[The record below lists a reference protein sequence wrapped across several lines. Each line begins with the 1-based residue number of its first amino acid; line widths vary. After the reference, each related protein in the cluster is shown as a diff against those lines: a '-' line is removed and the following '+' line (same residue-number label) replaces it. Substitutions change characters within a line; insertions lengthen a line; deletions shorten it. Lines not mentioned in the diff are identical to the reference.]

1 MNPPNLFA
9 ALNQSGA
16 LRTLDLAFAQSLQR
30 LEPDTDPQV
39 LAGAALASLAVTS
52 GHAGLDPARAAMVL
66 DARDG
71 PPPTFP
77 DPAAWQRSLAVSRWV
92 DQPQPEAPAAADCPL
107 VLERGLLYLRR
118 YREYE
123 RRLAL
128 GLQRIAAQ
136 APPPVDAAT
145 LAPLFAQLF
154 PNATATPRTAA
165 PTPLPPAEG
174 ARGAGEG
181 SGLPAPSLQQEGTN
195 PPAPSIKGSNQ
206 AAPAHS
212 PDRQA
217 QAAALA
223 LRRMLLLVTGGPG
236 TGKTTTIAR
245 MLLLR
250 IAQARAAGTSP
261 PRIALAAPTGR
272 ASERMAESLRL
283 AVARAMEQGL
293 PPPCDTPTPE
303 MSPLPSTAPHPDA
316 FPLPPAG
323 EGTRR
328 AGEGSPPTDL
338 PSTAPDPGVFPLPP
352 AGEGARRA
360 GEGSPAT
367 DLPSTAPHLDA
378 FPLPPAG
385 EGARR
390 AGEGSAPIDPHGNSA
405 LPSGASTLHRLL
417 GVIPDSP
424 HFHHNADNPLPF
436 DLIVV
441 DEASMVDLPLMCK
454 LVEAVAD
461 GTQLILLGDA
471 DQLPSVEAGDVL
483 AAILQAAG
491 PGDALQPEDAQ
502 ALHPLLGSAPVDPP
516 AVTSATRSGGLA
528 GHRVHLLRGYRQAED
543 FALAPLADAI
553 RAGDADTALALIR
566 SGELPGVHFHEDG
579 EDPLT
584 LGRDALLAHWR
595 ALANAQDPAAALRD
609 AARLRLLTA
618 VRAGPQGARGLNA
631 RIEQLLAD
639 TGAGAPRLG
648 GASPWFQGRLL
659 LITENSYRH
668 GLFNGDVGIC
678 LRSDPG
684 ALPGRSDARP
694 SPDQGDASAVTT
706 RGHAPPSS
714 RPGHAGDRA
723 HHDAPATDSR
733 AQGPLV
739 AWFEGDGDG
748 QVRGFHPA
756 ALPAHESAFAMT
768 VHKAQGSE
776 FDEVWLQLPT
786 RDARVL
792 SRELLYTGLTRAR
805 RALHLAGS
813 EAVMRAAL
821 ARHAARIS
829 GLAWRLGAKD
839 DKPPPVPA
847 PTPAPLP
854 QPPPSAPVQ
863 GALF

>member
-1 MNPPNLFA
+1 MNHPTLFN
-9 ALNQSGA
+9 ALIKADA
-16 LRTLDLAFAQSLQR
+16 LRPLDLTFAQSLQR
-30 LEPDTDPQV
+30 LAPDTDPQV

-52 GHAGLDPARAAMVL
+52 GHAGLDPSRAGMLL
-66 DARDG
+66 DTREG
-71 PPPTFP
+71 PAPALP
-77 DPAAWQRSLAVSRWV
+77 DPTDWQRTLAASRWV
-92 DQPQPEAPAAADCPL
+92 DQPNPQDPAAADCPL
-107 VLERGLLYLRR
+107 VLEHGLLYLRR

-136 APPPVDAAT
+136 SPPPFDAAT

-154 PNATATPRTAA
+154 PQASS
-165 PTPLPPAEG
+165 LHMGEG
-174 ARGAGEG
+174 ARRAGEG
-181 SGLPAPSLQQEGTN
+181 TGLPEPSVDQEGTA
-195 PPAPSIKGSNQ
+195 PPAPS
-206 AAPAHS
+206 HH

-223 LRRMLLLVTGGPG
+223 LRRTLLLVTGGPG

-245 MLLLR
+245 LLLLR
-250 IAQARAAGTSP
+250 IAQAHASNTPA

-272 ASERMAESLRL
+272 AAERMAESLRL
-283 AVARAMEQGL
+283 AVTRAI
-293 PPPCDTPTPE
+293 
-303 MSPLPSTAPHPDA
+303 
-316 FPLPPAG
+316 AG
-323 EGTRR
+323 G
-328 AGEGSPPTDL
+328 
-338 PSTAPDPGVFPLPP
+338 
-352 AGEGARRA
+352 
-360 GEGSPAT
+360 
-367 DLPSTAPHLDA
+367 
-378 FPLPPAG
+378 
-385 EGARR
+385 
-390 AGEGSAPIDPHGNSA
+390 IDPALADA

-424 HFHHNADNPLPF
+424 HFRHHADNPLPL

-491 PGDALQPEDAQ
+491 PGDALQPQDAQ
-502 ALHPLLGSAPVDPP
+502 ALQALLGNAPGDTTP
-516 AVTSATRSGGLA
+516 AATHSGGLA
-528 GHRVHLLRGYRQAED
+528 GHRVHLLRGYRQAHD
-543 FALAPLADAI
+543 FALAPLADAV
-553 RAGDADTALALIR
+553 RAGDADTALALLR
-566 SGELPGVHFHEDG
+566 SGELAGVHFHEDG

-595 ALANAQDPAAALRD
+595 ALADAQDPAAALRD

-631 RIEQLLAD
+631 RIEQLLAE
-639 TGAGAPRLG
+639 TGFGARRLG
-648 GASPWFQGRLL
+648 AASPWFQGRLL

-678 LRSDPG
+678 LRSDASPSS
-684 ALPGRSDARP
+684 GRSGEGA
-694 SPDQGDASAVTT
+694 AS
-706 RGHAPPSS
+706 G
-714 RPGHAGDRA
+714 PGQPGGTANRRDPG
-723 HHDAPATDSR
+723 TDSR

-776 FDEVWLQLPT
+776 FDTVWLQLPT

-792 SRELLYTGLTRAR
+792 SRELLYTGITRAR

-813 EAVMRAAL
+813 EAVIRSAL

-829 GLAWRLGAKD
+829 GLAWRLGAQQQA
-839 DKPPPVPA
+839 VPA
-847 PTPAPLP
+847 TQAAE
-854 QPPPSAPVQ
+854 PSTALPVQ
-863 GALF
+863 GSLF

>member
-1 MNPPNLFA
+1 MTHPNLLT

-52 GHAGLDPARAAMVL
+52 GHAGLDPARAAMLL
-66 DARDG
+66 DAREG

-77 DPAAWQRSLAVSRWV
+77 DPADWQRSLAASRWV

-136 APPPVDAAT
+136 PPPPVDAAT

-154 PNATATPRTAA
+154 PNATPTPRSADR
-165 PTPLPPAEG
+165 TPLLPGVG
-174 ARGAGEG
+174 ARRTGEG
-181 SGLPAPSLQQEGTN
+181 TGLSAPSHT
-195 PPAPSIKGSNQ
+195 
-206 AAPAHS
+206 

-223 LRRMLLLVTGGPG
+223 LRRALLLVTGGPG

-245 MLLLR
+245 LLLLR
-250 IAQARAAGTSP
+250 IAQAHASNTPA

-272 ASERMAESLRL
+272 AAERMAESLR
-283 AVARAMEQGL
+283 AAIARAIADGIRL
-293 PPPCDTPTPE
+293 PAAESFATSSKSVDLSTSTHPTNAAAPDA
-303 MSPLPSTAPHPDA
+303 SALPSTGAGLEPPPHA
-316 FPLPPAG
+316 AQAALQ
-323 EGTRR
+323 T
-328 AGEGSPPTDL
+328 GSPKRPQPHA
-338 PSTAPDPGVFPLPP
+338 PSDQGEPP
-352 AGEGARRA
+352 SWEA
-360 GEGSPAT
+360 
-367 DLPSTAPHLDA
+367 L
-378 FPLPPAG
+378 
-385 EGARR
+385 
-390 AGEGSAPIDPHGNSA
+390 

-424 HFHHNADNPLPF
+424 HFRHDADNPLPF

-454 LVEAVAD
+454 LVQAVAD

-502 ALHPLLGSAPVDPP
+502 ALQPLLGSAPVERPP
-516 AVTSATRSGGLA
+516 AVASSTRSGGLA

-553 RAGDADTALALIR
+553 RAGDADTALALLR

-579 EDPLT
+579 DDPLA

-609 AARLRLLTA
+609 AGRLRLLTA
-618 VRAGPQGARGLNA
+618 VRAGPHGARGLNA

-639 TGAGAPRLG
+639 TGSGARRLG

-684 ALPGRSDARP
+684 TLPGRSDAGP
-694 SPDQGDASAVTT
+694 SLGQGEASAATA
-706 RGHAPPSS
+706 RGHAAPSS
-714 RPGHAGDRA
+714 RPGHAGDNA
-723 HHDAPATDSR
+723 HRDAPAADSR

-792 SRELLYTGLTRAR
+792 SRELLYTGITRAR

-813 EAVMRAAL
+813 EAVIRSAL

-839 DKPPPVPA
+839 DKPQPVPA
-847 PTPAPLP
+847 LTPAPHP
-854 QPPPSAPVQ
+854 QPPSSAPVQ